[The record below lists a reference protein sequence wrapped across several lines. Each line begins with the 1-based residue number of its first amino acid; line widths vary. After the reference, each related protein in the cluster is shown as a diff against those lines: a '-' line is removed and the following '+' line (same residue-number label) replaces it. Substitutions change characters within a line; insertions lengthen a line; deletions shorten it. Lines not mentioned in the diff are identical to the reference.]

1 MKSLGAA
8 AELRDE
14 PRHPHALRHTRA
26 TELLR
31 GRTTVVDV
39 RVLLGHAS
47 VKTTSGYLASGE
59 DAKSTL
65 CAPTRARS
73 IHTRGRPRGRMSRSV
88 AEAGDDGYGA
98 AFEEGASPGQGRA
111 RRAPASHRRR
121 REHR

>member
-59 DAKSTL
+59 DRQEHVV
-65 CAPTRARS
+65 RANASAVDPHSRTTART
-73 IHTRGRPRGRMSRSV
+73 HEPLRCRGGR
-88 AEAGDDGYGA
+88 
-98 AFEEGASPGQGRA
+98 
-111 RRAPASHRRR
+111 
-121 REHR
+121 